1 MTDPGAVQVSEVG
14 PEAAETLTDLI
25 HDGFGSRPSLD
36 PPATALAETVA
47 TVADALR
54 TGGGLLATVSGRPV
68 GGLLLDMADAHVG
81 AGGWLGLRRVTVSPA
96 ARRHGVASALAAA
109 AEEVAH
115 RRGVP
120 RMRLAARVE
129 LPETVALWTR
139 LGYRE
144 IDRQGPLLTLAQ
156 ETPVRCVADDAD
168 ATREL
173 GRRLAGA
180 LRAGDLVI
188 LTGDLGAG
196 KTTLTQGLGE
206 GLGVRGPVTSPTFV
220 LSRVHPS
227 EVGGPALV
235 HVDAYRLGLAAA
247 GTGAGTGAGAGA
259 LELDDLDLDL
269 SLDTAVTVVEWGEG
283 LAERLAE
290 DRLHV
295 SLRRAVGGRDRE
307 PGEQRAVTLTA
318 VGARWVGSDI
328 RALVT

>member
-1 MTDPGAVQVSEVG
+1 MTQPVTYPVTDPGAVQVSEVG
-14 PEAAETLTDLI
+14 PEAAETLTALI
-25 HDGFGSRPSLD
+25 HDGFGSRPALD
-36 PPATALAETVA
+36 PPATAMDETVETVA
-47 TVADALR
+47 EALGD
-54 TGGGLLATVSGRPV
+54 GGGLLATLSGRPV
-68 GGLLLDMADAHVG
+68 GGLLLDTAD
-81 AGGWLGLRRVTVSPA
+81 GWLALRRVTVSPA
-96 ARRHGVASALAAA
+96 AQGRGVASALGAA
-109 AEEVAH
+109 AEEVA
-115 RRGVP
+115 RRREIP

-129 LPETVALWTR
+129 LPATVALWTR
-139 LGYRE
+139 MGYRE
-144 IDRQGPLLTLAQ
+144 IDRHGPLLTLAK

-173 GRRLAGA
+173 GRRLAAG

-235 HVDAYRLGLAAA
+235 HVDAYRLGL
-247 GTGAGTGAGAGA
+247 GQGEGA

-307 PGEQRAVTLTA
+307 PSEQRTVTLTA